1 MNRIKSWCMFPG
13 VQLMGHMRYRNKFAS
28 VGVLIFI
35 PMVVVAFFLLRD
47 FKTRIDFTADELKG
61 LQYIV
66 PVNPLMR
73 ELQQHRSLAIAYHAG
88 DAAKSLNLKESEAV
102 IAGALADISS
112 QRVGKSEFVALDQSL
127 GTLQNHWK
135 TLLANYATLRPEASV
150 EQHGQL
156 IGELLQYTK
165 SVADASNLTLDP
177 ELESYYLMDIVVYK
191 LPQLAETMAMTS
203 DMAMDAVLRKQ
214 VLPVEHDRLLILSAE
229 IQRQIKAIDDDIAG
243 LPSDSERRAKIEA
256 SISNIRK
263 SVEYLASIINTG
275 LLGSEIHVVP
285 NELERIST
293 EGIKAAYAA
302 IDDLHPALSMLLQ
315 ERVDRDKH
323 HAQLVMLLLL
333 LTFIL
338 MVYAFSAIYMNIM
351 SSVAHSRGIIEDLAN
366 GDLSEHRMTVMDGCD
381 EMADIMRSSLK
392 LQTTLNQLTDAL
404 GNVADAHA
412 RGDID
417 EAIPTAEFSGAFRQV
432 AQGINDAVFGH
443 VTMMRQA
450 MSTVEGFG
458 AGNFD
463 APLQK
468 FPGKKAFI
476 NDTIEKVRSNIKSF
490 IADMNHMSQEHD
502 AGDIDVRMD
511 VSKYQGAYAEMANG
525 VNAMVGGH
533 IDVKKKSMA
542 VVRAFGE
549 GDLTA
554 TIEQLP
560 GKKAFINEAIEKT
573 RSQLQ
578 AAGEAARFAELIK
591 TSLDNAAVSVMVA
604 DPDGIIIY
612 MNKFTE
618 DLMKRSE
625 ANLRTQLPNFS
636 ASNIIG
642 QNFDV
647 YHKNPSHQRNMLA
660 SLHSPYA
667 TEITVGEQ
675 IFKLNAAPIFNASG
689 ERMGT
694 AVQWIDRTTE
704 AHAEQ
709 EIGEIVKAAADG
721 DFSKRARSDGR
732 EGFFKL
738 VAEGLNQT
746 LDTIITP
753 ISTVKEA
760 ADAINTA
767 AKEIAQGNSDLS
779 RRTEDQASSL
789 EKTAASMEQ
798 LASTVKQNAD
808 NAKQANQLASA
819 ASGVAVK
826 GGEVV
831 ADVVSTMSAINDSAR
846 KIEDIISVIDGIAFQ
861 TNILALNAAVEAAR
875 AGEQG
880 RGFAVVA
887 GEVRNLAQRSAAA
900 AKEIKE
906 LINDSVSKT
915 TEGTTLVENAGKTME
930 EVVQS
935 VKRVSDIIGEIA
947 AASQEQSAGIAQV
960 NDAVIK
966 MDDVTQQNT
975 ALVEEAA
982 AAAESLVEQASALTD
997 AVADFRLREGDVR
1010 ASSTPRMLAKPEPR
1024 VSNPT
1029 PRPAPARAAAAPV
1042 LKVAAKA
1049 SVNEDEWEEF

>member
-1 MNRIKSWCMFPG
+1 MHIMKMTVANRIKLLIAAAVIG
-13 VQLMGHMRYRNKFAS
+13 LLIVVAIGHVQTGRVFDKANYGNENTTPSVASLGLIQEYFQRYRI
-28 VGVLIFI
+28 VVLRHILDTDPAEIAKDDKRLVELKGKLDDELKTYGDNFI
-35 PMVVVAFFLLRD
+35 SNDEDRQMYDKTKADWDKYQQLLQNVLSLSRAGERDQAAALLKAQADDIARDLTAHIEEHFKLNMTFGTAAAEDAMATRHTATIINVVVAVVVTLAVIVIGIFMLRAIM
-47 FKTRIDFTADELKG
+47 RQLGQEPAELAEMSRKF
-61 LQYIV
+61 
-66 PVNPLMR
+66 
-73 ELQQHRSLAIAYHAG
+73 AAG
-88 DAAKSLNLKESEAV
+88 DLTQKITVAEDDKSSVVYSMRRLQKTLQGLTDSLN
-102 IAGALADISS
+102 
-112 QRVGKSEFVALDQSL
+112 FV
-127 GTLQNHWK
+127 
-135 TLLANYATLRPEASV
+135 
-150 EQHGQL
+150 
-156 IGELLQYTK
+156 
-165 SVADASNLTLDP
+165 
-177 ELESYYLMDIVVYK
+177 
-191 LPQLAETMAMTS
+191 
-203 DMAMDAVLRKQ
+203 
-214 VLPVEHDRLLILSAE
+214 SA
-229 IQRQIKAIDDDIAG
+229 
-243 LPSDSERRAKIEA
+243 
-256 SISNIRK
+256 
-263 SVEYLASIINTG
+263 
-275 LLGSEIHVVP
+275 
-285 NELERIST
+285 
-293 EGIKAAYAA
+293 
-302 IDDLHPALSMLLQ
+302 
-315 ERVDRDKH
+315 
-323 HAQLVMLLLL
+323 
-333 LTFIL
+333 
-338 MVYAFSAIYMNIM
+338 
-351 SSVAHSRGIIEDLAN
+351 AHE
-366 GDLSEHRMTVMDGCD
+366 
-381 EMADIMRSSLK
+381 K
-392 LQTTLNQLTDAL
+392 
-404 GNVADAHA
+404 
-412 RGDID
+412 GDID
-417 EAIPTAEFSGAFRQV
+417 ETLKADLFEGLFRDV
-432 AQGINDAVFGH
+432 ANGVNGMVGGH
-443 VTMMRQA
+443 VNMMRKTMA
-450 MSTVEGFG
+450 TVEGFG

-463 APLQK
+463 APLEK

-525 VNAMVGGH
+525 VNTMVGGH

-573 RSQLQ
+573 RAQLK

-612 MNKFTE
+612 MNKFTQE
-618 DLMKRSE
+618 LMKRSE
-625 ANLRTQLPNFS
+625 ANLRSQLPAFDAN
-636 ASNIIG
+636 NIIG
-642 QNFDV
+642 QNFDI

-675 IFKLNAAPIFNASG
+675 IFKLNASPIFSSNG

-704 AHAEQ
+704 AHAEH

-746 LDTIITP
+746 LDTIIAP

-982 AAAESLVEQASALTD
+982 AAAESLVEQATALTD
-997 AVADFRLREGDVR
+997 AVADFKLREGDVR
-1010 ASSTPRMLAKPEPR
+1010 APAAAKMLSRPEVR
-1024 VSNPT
+1024 SNPA

-1042 LKVAAKA
+1042 LKVASKA